1 MAKITYKKRYK
12 TYISQTLS
20 ALIIIGAIA
29 ISYLPI
35 KMIYKIIG
43 YGILFLLNF
52 KLVLRIENGK
62 KVSDEEHQA
71 RLEKI
76 RAAGYKK
83 AKENLTEEKYNE
95 VKEFI
100 INEQKVSHMLIQ
112 RTFDMN
118 FFMADIIV
126 ERLHKEGIVSDAIP
140 GSKPRE
146 VLVKKENKENDK
158 KV

>member
-1 MAKITYKKRYK
+1 MAKIIYKKKYK

-20 ALIIIGAIA
+20 ALIIIGAITV
-29 ISYLPI
+29 SYLPI
-35 KMIYKIIG
+35 DMVYKIIG
-43 YGILFLLNF
+43 YAVLFILNF
-52 KLVLRIENGK
+52 KLVLRIENGR

-71 RLEKI
+71 HLEKV
-76 RAAGYKK
+76 REYGYKK

-118 FFMADIIV
+118 YFMADIIV
-126 ERLHKEGIVSDAIP
+126 ERLHEEGIVSDAIL

>member
-1 MAKITYKKRYK
+1 MARIIYKRKYK
-12 TYISQTLS
+12 PFISQALS
-20 ALIIIGAIA
+20 VSIIVGAIA

-35 KMIYKIIG
+35 EMIYKIIG

-71 RLEKI
+71 HLEKI

-118 FFMADIIV
+118 YFMADTIV
-126 ERLHKEGIVSDAIP
+126 ERLHEEGIVSDSIP

-146 VLVKKENKENDK
+146 VLVKKEKEEN
-158 KV
+158 

>member
-1 MAKITYKKRYK
+1 MAKIIYKKKYK

-20 ALIIIGAIA
+20 ALIIIGAITV
-29 ISYLPI
+29 SYLPI
-35 KMIYKIIG
+35 DTVYKIIG
-43 YGILFLLNF
+43 YAVLFILNF
-52 KLVLRIENGK
+52 KLVLRIENGR

-71 RLEKI
+71 HLEKV
-76 RAAGYKK
+76 REYGYKK

-118 FFMADIIV
+118 YYMADIIV
-126 ERLHKEGIVSDAIP
+126 ERLHEEGIVSDAIP

-146 VLVKKENKENDK
+146 VLVKREKEENK
-158 KV
+158 

>member
-1 MAKITYKKRYK
+1 MAKIIYKKKYK

-20 ALIIIGAIA
+20 ALIIIGAITV
-29 ISYLPI
+29 SYLPI
-35 KMIYKIIG
+35 DMVYKIIG
-43 YGILFLLNF
+43 YAVLFILNF
-52 KLVLRIENGK
+52 KLILRIENGR

-71 RLEKI
+71 HLEKI
-76 RAAGYKK
+76 RAYRYKK

-100 INEQKVSHMLIQ
+100 INEHKVSHMLIQ

-118 FFMADIIV
+118 YFMADIIV
-126 ERLHKEGIVSDAIP
+126 ERLHEEGIVSDAIP

-146 VLVKKENKENDK
+146 VLIKREKEENK
-158 KV
+158 